1 MRNRT
6 ERLEYIQKAM
16 LEGANLKD
24 QRIYPVPWRDKTIN
38 LTVIRL
44 DLSYLM
50 FWLDNSRTIR
60 QQIQYQQQHQTQPN
74 IFQDPET
81 TVGQEGQFE
90 ILKDMLMSTGKDIL
104 EDLEKRGQKDPA
116 IITRDGFIINGN
128 RRIAGLRLLGEQYAD
143 CVVLPSDAIKTDL
156 YDLEQE
162 LQLAQD
168 FKQPYHWVN
177 ELLNIEYGLDKLKI
191 PIEGMARRLRIKPT
205 AVTEARRKKYL
216 IDEFLEWRKF
226 PDRYDYIMLDD
237 AEQVFSDLEKFLRTS
252 NYNQEKK
259 EQVKLAVFNLIEN
272 RPEEGRLYAHV
283 KNLFKNFDEILK
295 RLAQNDEDSQKS
307 NLTQDKP
314 DEKGDLLEK
323 IVNGGYEKKDDTQVN
338 TELKNPESAGKNSP
352 QLISILTDVMAEN
365 RERDNYEA
373 LYEGVNRV
381 LRLIIPLSVASNSTK
396 LEETKEK
403 LKSIQKKTSEL
414 IEKIEKIT

>member
-1 MRNRT
+1 
-6 ERLEYIQKAM
+6 
-16 LEGANLKD
+16 
-24 QRIYPVPWRDKTIN
+24 
-38 LTVIRL
+38 
-44 DLSYLM
+44 
-50 FWLDNSRTIR
+50 
-60 QQIQYQQQHQTQPN
+60 
-74 IFQDPET
+74 
-81 TVGQEGQFE
+81 
-90 ILKDMLMSTGKDIL
+90 
-104 EDLEKRGQKDPA
+104 
-116 IITRDGFIINGN
+116 
-128 RRIAGLRLLGEQYAD
+128 
-143 CVVLPSDAIKTDL
+143 
-156 YDLEQE
+156 
-162 LQLAQD
+162 
-168 FKQPYHWVN
+168 
-177 ELLNIEYGLDKLKI
+177 
-191 PIEGMARRLRIKPT
+191 MARRLRIKPT

-216 IDEFLEWRKF
+216 IDEFLEWLKF